1 MRFTLLIIA
10 LTLTVRCSSLTA
22 SSSSF
27 TAERAPA
34 SYESL
39 DPKILFNKLKPFV
52 SDGCPRLAK
61 MISYPREDHWQLC
74 CVEHDKAY
82 WKGGSLEEKQQADSA
97 FHSCV
102 SERGSPDAGRLMYYS
117 LRSVQKSSQVQNWGY
132 GWVIPHN
139 TSAHTP
145 EEIIEIK
152 KQEALIDRNRIPTS
166 TRHERTI
173 HSDSLTQNRCMDASI
188 TVLQR
193 DLNKTV
199 TPTQVYYESKNLV
212 IGYEDTVKISSRE
225 CPLPYIF
232 RFHLKSKQD
241 CKANRS
247 SPVQL
252 DSFEIPAQCE

>member
-1 MRFTLLIIA
+1 MRFTLLIFA
-10 LTLTVRCSSLTA
+10 LGLAVRCSS
-22 SSSSF
+22 F
-27 TAERAPA
+27 TAARAPA
-34 SYESL
+34 SYESI
-39 DPKILFNKLKPFV
+39 DPKILFDKLKPFV

-102 SERGSPDAGRLMYYS
+102 SERGSPDAARLMYYA
-117 LRSVQKSSQVQNWGY
+117 LRSVQKSSHVQTWGY

-152 KQEALIDRNRIPTS
+152 KNEALVDRNRIPTS
-166 TRHERTI
+166 TSTRHERTT
-173 HSDSLTQNRCMDASI
+173 HADSLTQNRCMDASM

-212 IGYEDTVKISSRE
+212 IGFEDTIKISSRE
-225 CPLPYIF
+225 CPLPYV
-232 RFHLKSKQD
+232 FHFQLKSKQD

-247 SPVQL
+247 SPIQL

>member
-10 LTLTVRCSSLTA
+10 LGFSAGCSSL
-22 SSSSF
+22 

-39 DPKILFNKLKPFV
+39 EPKLLLNKLKPFV
-52 SDGCPRLAK
+52 SDGCPRLGK

-82 WKGGSLEEKQQADSA
+82 WKGGSLEQKQQADSA

-102 SERGSPDAGRLMYYS
+102 SERGSADAARLMYYS
-117 LRSVQKSSQVQNWGY
+117 LRSVQKASQVQNWGY

-139 TSAHTP
+139 TSGHTP
-145 EEIIEIK
+145 EELVEIK
-152 KQEALIDRNRIPTS
+152 KHEDLIDGDRVPTS
-166 TRHERTI
+166 TRHERAS
-173 HSDSLTQNRCMDASI
+173 HADSLTQNRCMDASMI
-188 TVLQR
+188 VLQR

-199 TPTQVYYESKNLV
+199 TPTQVYYESKSLV

-225 CPLPYIF
+225 CPLPYVF
-232 RFHLKSKQD
+232 RFHLKAKQD

>member
-1 MRFTLLIIA
+1 MRFALLFLIVGLA
-10 LTLTVRCSSLTA
+10 VGCSTVA
-22 SSSSF
+22 G
-27 TAERAPA
+27 RAPA

-39 DPKILFNKLKPFV
+39 DPQLLFNKLTPFV

-61 MISYPREDHWQLC
+61 MISYPREDHWSLC
-74 CVEHDKAY
+74 CVEHDKSY
-82 WKGGSLEEKQQADSA
+82 WKGGSLDEKQQADSS

-102 SERGSPDAGRLMYYS
+102 SERGSADAARLMYYG
-117 LRSVQKSSQVQNWGY
+117 LRSVQKSSQVKNWGY
-132 GWVIPHN
+132 GWVIPRN

-152 KQEALIDRNRIPTS
+152 KHEALIDANRAPTS
-166 TRHERTI
+166 TRHERT
-173 HSDSLTQNRCMDASI
+173 SKSESLTQNRCIDATM

-199 TPTQVYYESKNLV
+199 TPTQIYYESKNLV
-212 IGYEDTVKISSRE
+212 IGFEDTVRISSRE

-232 RFHLKSKQD
+232 RFQIKSKQD
-241 CKANRS
+241 CKANRV